1 VIQNRALDKLRTLIV
16 SDDPKLAFLGILIVC
31 LGAGLLVGALF
42 GGLGPIIALALMA
55 VVCAGYLVMRST
67 EWGLIGLLGVIIL
80 LPYATLPFKIVFT
93 PTFIDVIMAAIFGVW
108 FLRLITGKET
118 VFIGSALAMPI
129 FAFLAWAVVT
139 FVFGLGHA
147 PLTPYVLRNFAEV
160 ILAVCLFFVA
170 LNQVRTAATL
180 KHISIIILL
189 AGGLMAMLG
198 IFFYIIPELWAIRL
212 LSMLRVVG
220 YPTEGILHYI
230 EDNPANPMRAI
241 STSIDPNALGG
252 LLIILTVIGVAH
264 LFARGP
270 IMPRPY
276 LMIIVGSMALAL
288 YLTFSRGSLLGVV
301 AALLA
306 MSLLRYRKLFIYMV
320 GVALLVLILPQ
331 TQSYVSRFI
340 EGLQGADLATQMRF
354 GEYKDALMLIS
365 RYPLMGV
372 GFSGTPDIDLY
383 IGVSNLYFLI
393 AEQMG
398 LIGLALFILVNLVFF
413 VLIYHTWRQLPAG
426 HHLEAPLL
434 GYSLAVFGAMVGGVF
449 DHFFFNI
456 QFTHLV
462 ALYWLAM
469 GLAVTTAH
477 KFTFPEASKRLQPDE
492 ATKSWD
498 ALVKK

>member
-1 VIQNRALDKLRTLIV
+1 MIQNRALDKLRTLIV
-16 SDDPKLAFLGILIVC
+16 SDDPKLALLGILIVC

-42 GGLGPIIALALMA
+42 GGLGPIIALALIA
-55 VVCAGYLVMRST
+55 VGCAGYLVMRST
-67 EWGLIGLLGVIIL
+67 EWGLIALLGVIIL
-80 LPYATLPFKIVFT
+80 LPYATLPFKIFFT
-93 PTFIDVIMAAIFGVW
+93 PTFIDVILAAIFGVW

-118 VFIGSALAMPI
+118 VFVGSGLGIPI

-147 PLTPYVLRNFAEV
+147 PLTSNVLRNFAEV
-160 ILAVCLFFVA
+160 LLAVCLFFVA
-170 LNQVRTAATL
+170 LNQVRTATAL

-189 AGGLMAMLG
+189 AGGLTAILG
-198 IFFYIIPELWAIRL
+198 IFFYIVPELWTIRL

-220 YPTEGILHYI
+220 YPTDGILHYI
-230 EDNPANPMRAI
+230 EDNPENPMRAI

-252 LLIILTVIGVAH
+252 LLIMLTIIGVAH
-264 LFARGP
+264 LFAREP
-270 IMPRPY
+270 IMPRRY
-276 LMIIVGSMALAL
+276 LIIIVGSMALAL
-288 YLTFSRGSLLGVV
+288 YLTFSRGSLVGLV
-301 AALLA
+301 AALLV
-306 MSLLRYRKLFIYMV
+306 MSLLRYRKLFFYMLA
-320 GVALLVLILPQ
+320 VALLVLILPQ
-331 TQSYVSRFI
+331 TQPYVSRFI
-340 EGLQGADLATQMRF
+340 EGVQGADLATQMRF

-372 GFSGTPDIDLY
+372 GFSGSPDIDLY

-393 AEQMG
+393 TEQMG

-413 VLIYHTWRQLPAG
+413 GLIYRVWRQLPAG
-426 HHLEAPLL
+426 HPLEAPLL

-469 GLAVTTAH
+469 GLAITTARQ
-477 KFTFPEASKRLQPDE
+477 FTFPEVEDPVEGFKAP
-492 ATKSWD
+492 
-498 ALVKK
+498 